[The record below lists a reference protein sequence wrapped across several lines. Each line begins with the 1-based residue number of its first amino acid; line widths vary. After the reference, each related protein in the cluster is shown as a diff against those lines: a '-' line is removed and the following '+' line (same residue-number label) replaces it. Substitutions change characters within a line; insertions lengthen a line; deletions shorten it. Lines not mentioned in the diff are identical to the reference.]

1 MKEFAER
8 EKERT
13 EDRKN
18 VERARRKK
26 EAGWVALEVGRG
38 EEEGGN
44 LPASSVRA
52 FLHPSCPSF
61 GCFHG
66 RHLVGSFTPGRR
78 AARARARERE
88 RVRVRES
95 DCRREGNGEE
105 SAGRRTKSDGGG
117 RGEGGLV
124 ETR

>member
-1 MKEFAER
+1 MEEWNERRRMKEFAER

-78 AARARARERE
+78 AAREQE
-88 RVRVRES
+88 KEK
-95 DCRREGNGEE
+95 E
-105 SAGRRTKSDGGG
+105 
-117 RGEGGLV
+117 
-124 ETR
+124 